1 MQEETNT
8 LTITDPDVLTLDTS
22 ASLAEDTLPISEQSK
37 TYARRA
43 VEFFLNGQLDELKH
57 FWQFASDLNDGQS
70 QSRDVFLDAW
80 KKWHRVTRNIFECD
94 LSEQEIEDYLGHE
107 ITRALLF
114 KFPKSSA
121 SAVEYIL
128 TRDISWWP
136 NDPIEVQ
143 KTPSFDT
150 ITTDDL
156 SKLIITQTVAALE
169 SGQDP
174 KLRITGKCINTLLSG
189 LLGANN
195 ALPRFLE
202 VLKARDYKPK
212 ECLTWKLHFQL
223 LTLYAQA
230 SAERAQSQAPPL
242 SVSQAWLE
250 VLEESQLVDILQLK
264 NIPEDWKTK
273 AIILWLLKQNTY
285 TANLSKILFKI
296 SPLLYASLKYI
307 AEKKSDASETIITN
321 IFYAQTKQSL
331 QVEFCKYLLSAPWI
345 SQHTNFRQGLV
356 QCLIA
361 LDESNIRWE
370 TFFEDGQ
377 NSFLAL
383 ADSNVEIL
391 VELVSLLSEKLEPCC
406 IRENDTRHTML
417 KTLLKLHGRL
427 SLITPPAKEESQ
439 QFYQRLIITLEHW
452 KVIYA
457 ATYVQFPAR
466 DLWARLRWAIAALQ
480 FDEPALL
487 TGLISQLQVPKQLE
501 VKDCEPNE
509 DYLEIANCAEIM
521 AAKGSSPRGN
531 LIASSRILISS
542 VDQLPIV
549 SFSQRAKDFSLAILL
564 QSLCGTGQWME
575 HMINEIKLGLKEDGI
590 EIPIGALKFIESKK
604 NVRRKKVANRKTLM
618 ALFFS
623 FLPACGIILVTL
635 AIVTAERIFPEL
647 FDPWAS
653 KGQILRSLIGASL
666 FLNIIYAIWI
676 YYRSADDS

>member
-1 MQEETNT
+1 M
-8 LTITDPDVLTLDTS
+8 
-22 ASLAEDTLPISEQSK
+22 
-37 TYARRA
+37 
-43 VEFFLNGQLDELKH
+43 
-57 FWQFASDLNDGQS
+57 NDGQS

-121 SAVEYIL
+121 LAVDYIL

-136 NDPIEVQ
+136 SNPIESQ
-143 KTPSFDT
+143 KTPSFAT
-150 ITTDDL
+150 TTDDL

-307 AEKKSDASETIITN
+307 ACYPMPLFPGIEK
-321 IFYAQTKQSL
+321 
-331 QVEFCKYLLSAPWI
+331 
-345 SQHTNFRQGLV
+345 
-356 QCLIA
+356 
-361 LDESNIRWE
+361 
-370 TFFEDGQ
+370 
-377 NSFLAL
+377 
-383 ADSNVEIL
+383 NV
-391 VELVSLLSEKLEPCC
+391 
-406 IRENDTRHTML
+406 
-417 KTLLKLHGRL
+417 
-427 SLITPPAKEESQ
+427 
-439 QFYQRLIITLEHW
+439 
-452 KVIYA
+452 
-457 ATYVQFPAR
+457 
-466 DLWARLRWAIAALQ
+466 ARL
-480 FDEPALL
+480 
-487 TGLISQLQVPKQLE
+487 
-501 VKDCEPNE
+501 
-509 DYLEIANCAEIM
+509 
-521 AAKGSSPRGN
+521 
-531 LIASSRILISS
+531 
-542 VDQLPIV
+542 
-549 SFSQRAKDFSLAILL
+549 
-564 QSLCGTGQWME
+564 
-575 HMINEIKLGLKEDGI
+575 
-590 EIPIGALKFIESKK
+590 
-604 NVRRKKVANRKTLM
+604 
-618 ALFFS
+618 
-623 FLPACGIILVTL
+623 
-635 AIVTAERIFPEL
+635 
-647 FDPWAS
+647 
-653 KGQILRSLIGASL
+653 
-666 FLNIIYAIWI
+666 
-676 YYRSADDS
+676 